1 MAPPNVRS
9 LVAKTKF
16 SVTEYRC
23 RADHHERPITEL
35 HTAYS
40 ISFVRRGSFGYASR
54 GKRHELIPG
63 SVLLGRPG
71 SEYCCSHEHA
81 INDECISFAFDPE
94 LLDSMAGRAVHQAW
108 TQGTLPPAEKIMVTG
123 ALAGACADSERT
135 EALEELGFELAMQIV
150 ELSGDKD
157 VTSKKEPTPT
167 DRRRAVR
174 ASELIRARFDEPLDL
189 QTLAAEAGLS
199 AFHFLRL
206 FSRVLG
212 VSPHQYLLRTR
223 LAAAA
228 KILIEDDRPVTEVA
242 LDVGFGDVSSFVR
255 TFRRAAGTSPGEFR
269 SRTRRHPH
277 DRDRSKIFQEPKIE
291 R

>member
-1 MAPPNVRS
+1 MAPPLVRK
-9 LVAKTKF
+9 LIAKPSF
-16 SVTEYRC
+16 SVIEYRC

-35 HTAYS
+35 HTSYTA
-40 ISFVRRGSFGYASR
+40 SFVRRGSFGYSAR

-63 SVLLGRPG
+63 SVLLGRTG
-71 SEYCCSHEHA
+71 CEYSCSHEHA
-81 INDECISFAFDPE
+81 IHDECLSFSFQRE
-94 LLDSMAGRAVHQAW
+94 LLDAWAGRRIDQVWSRGA
-108 TQGTLPPAEKIMVTG
+108 LPPAEKVMVAG
-123 ALAGACADSERT
+123 ALAGACADRERP
-135 EALEELGFELAMQIV
+135 EELEELGHELAMRVV
-150 ELSGDKD
+150 ELSTGADAAS
-157 VTSKKEPTPT
+157 TKEPTPA

-228 KILIEDDRPVTEVA
+228 QLLLEGDRAVTEVA

-269 SRTRRHPH
+269 KRARSE
-277 DRDRSKIFQEPKIE
+277 DRSKIFQE
-291 R
+291 RCAGR